1 MAYTPLTLFRI
12 GGAPGA
18 GPGGGPS
25 LWLYATTDA
34 MTTVD
39 NTDYFQAGKYVG
51 MAVGDPVMVVKTDGP
66 NLYVAFVNAIDSD
79 GNATVSGGST
89 IS

>member
-1 MAYTPLTLFRI
+1 MAFTPLTLFRL

-25 LWLYATTDA
+25 AWLYSTLDA

-39 NTDYFQAGKYVG
+39 NTDYFQACKFRG
-51 MAVGDPVMVVKTDGP
+51 MAVGDPVLVSKTDGP
-66 NLYVAFVNAIDSD
+66 NLYVTFVSAIDSD
-79 GNATVSGGST
+79 GNVTVSGGTT